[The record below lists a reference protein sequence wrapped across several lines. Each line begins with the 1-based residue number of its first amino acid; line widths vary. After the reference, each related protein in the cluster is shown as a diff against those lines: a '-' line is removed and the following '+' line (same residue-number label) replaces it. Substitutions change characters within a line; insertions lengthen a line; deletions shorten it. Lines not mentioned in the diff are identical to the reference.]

1 MIDRFLYRFFSL
13 LDDLFDK
20 FILDAPKKRK
30 KK

>member
-20 FILDAPKKRK
+20 FISDAPKKRK